1 MARTFGANTSDR
13 VQYTTTR
20 LASNEMNLMAAWV
33 YPTTL
38 TNGRRF
44 SGGSAGYG
52 ASITGTEITLFQGRS
67 TTASQHVTSALQLA
81 VNQWQFLCTLSSVG
95 GSTGNPVWA
104 VWRGTL
110 DGGLQQVTV
119 NLSVSGSGTPV
130 ASTTFVLGNTQGNSS
145 AFQGDMENFVWLHC
159 DAAVGAT
166 HPLFHGS
173 AYGSLTANE
182 IGTIQKRIVEPLF
195 AGRSILPQY
204 PWSSTG
210 GVEQTLFTLD
220 TANTAFQITRGY
232 SSATVATPLT
242 VTNTGTT
249 LASRTSP
256 QRAFTPFRSVGRVR
270 R

>member
-1 MARTFGANTSDR
+1 MARTFGAATSDR
-13 VQYTTTR
+13 IQYTTTR
-20 LASNEMNLMAAWV
+20 LASSEMNLMAAWV

-38 TNGRRF
+38 TNPRRYW
-44 SGGSAGYG
+44 GASAGYG
-52 ASITGTEITLFQGRS
+52 AFVSSTTSEITLFQGRT
-67 TTASQHVTSALQLA
+67 TTASQHITSGLGM
-81 VNQWQFLCTLSSVG
+81 VINQWQFLCTLSSVG
-95 GSTGNPVWA
+95 TGTPVWA

-119 NLSVSGSGTPV
+119 NVSVAGAGTP
-130 ASTTFVLGNTQGNSS
+130 ASSTTFVLGNTQGSAS
-145 AFQGDMENFVWLHC
+145 AFQGDIENFVWFHC
-159 DAAVGAT
+159 DAPVGAT

-173 AYGSLTANE
+173 AYGSLTATE
-182 IGTIQKRIVEPLF
+182 IDTIQKRIVEPLF